1 MKNVIKPIIPMR
13 PIEGPKLT
21 AGNILDIVAH
31 YKEHGCICQPK
42 LNGDRGLL
50 QRTDAGIIIWNRY
63 GEEYSFAAEKEQWM
77 KLSPDTILD
86 GEIYGGVFHPFE
98 CLSLGDVNWMNIDA
112 QGRMFTARELCTR
125 RPAEETVYLFN
136 EPTEAWLK
144 LQVAERTNPRT
155 RRWEGLVF
163 KKTDSPYV
171 PLKKPD
177 HESPTWIKCK
187 W

>member
-63 GEEYSFAAEKEQWM
+63 GEEYSFAVEKEPWM

-86 GEIYGGVFHPFE
+86 GEIYEGVFYPFE
-98 CLSLGDVNWMNIDA
+98 CLSLGSSSILSEPAVFRTN
-112 QGRMFTARELCTR
+112 TAEGLCARKPVT
-125 RPAEETVYLFN
+125 LFCFN
-136 EPTEAWLK
+136 EPSEAWLK

-163 KKTDSPYV
+163 KKADSPYV

-177 HESPTWIKCK
+177 HESPAWIKCK